1 MSGVGPGG
9 HGDQTR
15 GCFSTLLFVHLSP
28 PGYRRRSGKREAH
41 EVVGK
46 GYESEA
52 AKVDYMGKFALFN
65 PIQKIRMH
73 ILETWHFSLD
83 WTLHTSY
90 LEWH

>member
-52 AKVDYMGKFALFN
+52 AKVDYMGNLHYLTQFRKSEFGK
-65 PIQKIRMH
+65 PGTSVSTGH
-73 ILETWHFSLD
+73 C
-83 WTLHTSY
+83 TL
-90 LEWH
+90 LI